1 MATKQTLPKWFNG
14 TLYTEG
20 DLVTNQF
27 TGQEYKLNAAEL
39 SMYDFIMGSQMLI
52 ELRGGLMAPST
63 APLQTEMAKGL
74 SWFRKHNAPAYMVLL
89 D

>member
-1 MATKQTLPKWFNG
+1 MTKQELPKWFDG

-20 DLVTNQF
+20 DVVENPF
-27 TGQEYKLNAAEL
+27 TGYKYPLNAMEL
-39 SMYDFIMGSQMLI
+39 SMYDFIMGCQMLV
-52 ELRGGLMAPST
+52 EAQGGLMNPST
-63 APLQTEMAKGL
+63 AAIQTQMSLAL

>member
-1 MATKQTLPKWFNG
+1 MSTKQTLPTWFDG
-14 TLYTEG
+14 TLYPQG
-20 DLVTNQF
+20 DTVKNPF
-27 TGQEYKLNAAEL
+27 SGESYDLNKTEL

-74 SWFRKHNAPAYMVLL
+74 SWFRKFNAQAYMVLL